1 MSHPSAWRRRPEA
14 KLSMDDAVRRIAAAA
29 TAVAA
34 LCLAPFTAIADPSAS
49 VAVAPA
55 TAAPL
60 LRHARFKGE
69 PASSDTRQ
77 VADWV
82 VAAGDNRGAPFI
94 IIDKVDAEAF
104 VFDGGGGL
112 LGAAPV
118 LLGLAR
124 GDDSVPGIGSRKLAT
139 IRPEE
144 RTTPAGRFVA
154 GLGHDFEQDIL
165 WIDYGAA
172 LSLHRVIKGDPRD
185 HRARR
190 LATADPRARRI
201 SYGCVNV
208 PAAFYETVVHP
219 AFIGTSGVVYIL
231 PEVKSVGAVF
241 ADYRLVAGS
250 SPGPSAAPP

>member
-1 MSHPSAWRRRPEA
+1 
-14 KLSMDDAVRRIAAAA
+14 MDDAARRFAM
-29 TAVAA
+29 AVAA
-34 LCLAPFTAIADPSAS
+34 LCLTPLTAAADPSAS
-49 VAVAPA
+49 LAGGPPA
-55 TAAPL
+55 AAPL
-60 LRHARFKGE
+60 PAHARFKGE
-69 PASSDTRQ
+69 AASGDTMR

-82 VAAGDNRGAPFI
+82 IAAGDNHGAPFI
-94 IIDKVDAEAF
+94 IIDKVGAEAF
-104 VFDGGGGL
+104 VFDGQGLL

-124 GDDSVPGIGSRKLAT
+124 GDDSAPGIGSRKLAT

-185 HRARR
+185 HRAWR
-190 LATADPRARRI
+190 LATADPSVRRI

-219 AFIGTSGVVYIL
+219 AFTGTSGVVYIL
-231 PEVKSVGAVF
+231 PEVKPVGDVF
-241 ADYRLVAGS
+241 PEYGLAAKSAEGS
-250 SPGPSAAPP
+250 SAAR